1 MPRPNRISSYACP
14 VIDAR
19 VFYTDG
25 YRTPDRANKPGCTM
39 FRRDVLMD
47 VRLPH
52 SERPPEAV
60 YEKPFPRPAK
70 AGAKPASHARWRPF
84 AAIAVAILAAL
95 FLWRILA
102 PGQTH
107 APKQPP
113 APVRVATAQTRN
125 IVVQER
131 TVGTIIANATVQVTA
146 QVGGQL
152 VATHFKEGDLVRKGD
167 LLFELDPRP
176 FQAALAQANAMTAR
190 DQASLTSAH
199 NDAIRYA
206 ALAQQGAASKS
217 QADQFVAQAN
227 ALAATVAADKANVQ
241 TARLN
246 LIYSQIHSPVDG
258 KTGPILVQQGNI
270 IAANGTNPLVTITQ
284 IHPVKV
290 SFFLPQSDLPRI
302 QERMAAHNMTATIR
316 TRGQGGEARTAPVD
330 FVSNAVSNQTGTI
343 ELRATFPNLDNV
355 LVPGQLADVSVSLG
369 QLNNA
374 IVVPHDAINLGP
386 NSSYVWIVDS
396 KSSAQMTNVTVLNDD
411 GTTAAISGP
420 VKSGDRVIT
429 DGALRVV
436 QGGKVSVKQGRTSQ
450 SAHRTG
456 QAPAGAQ

>member
-1 MPRPNRISSYACP
+1 
-14 VIDAR
+14 
-19 VFYTDG
+19 
-25 YRTPDRANKPGCTM
+25 M

-52 SERPPEAV
+52 SERPPEVA
-60 YEKPFPRPAK
+60 YEKPYSRPAK
-70 AGAKPASHARWRPF
+70 AAVAEPVSHARWRP
-84 AAIAVAILAAL
+84 IAGIVAAILAAL
-95 FLWRILA
+95 VLWRILA

-113 APVRVATAQTRN
+113 APVRIATAQTRN
-125 IVVQER
+125 VVIQEH
-131 TVGTIIANATVQVTA
+131 TVGTIVANATVQVTA

-152 VATHFKEGDLVRKGD
+152 VARHFKEGDFVRKGD

-176 FQAALAQANAMTAR
+176 FQAALAQMNAMQAR
-190 DQASLTSAH
+190 DQASLVSAH

-227 ALAATVAADKANVQ
+227 ALTATVAADKANVQ

-246 LIYSQIHSPVDG
+246 LIYSQIRSPVDG

-302 QERMAAHNMTATIR
+302 QERMAAHNMTATIQ
-316 TRGQGGEARTAPVD
+316 TRGQDGGRRTAPVD

-355 LVPGQLADVSVSLG
+355 LVPGQLTDVRVSLG
-369 QLNNA
+369 QLNQA
-374 IVVPHDAINLGP
+374 VVVPHEAVNLGP
-386 NSSYVWIVDS
+386 NSSYVWIVDN
-396 KSSAQMTNVTVLNDD
+396 KSTAQMANVTVLNDD

-420 VKSGDRVIT
+420 VRPGDRVIT

-436 QGGKVSVKQGRTSQ
+436 QGSKVSVRQGRAGQGTRQ
-450 SAHRTG
+450 AG

>member
-1 MPRPNRISSYACP
+1 MLRQ
-14 VIDAR
+14 DA
-19 VFYTDG
+19 V
-25 YRTPDRANKPGCTM
+25 
-39 FRRDVLMD
+39 MD

-60 YEKPFPRPAK
+60 YEKPFARA
-70 AGAKPASHARWRPF
+70 AKPATAVQPMSYKRWRPIVGIV
-84 AAIAVAILAAL
+84 AAILAAL
-95 FLWRILA
+95 VLWRILA

-113 APVRVATAQTRN
+113 APVRVATAQTRT
-125 IVVQER
+125 VVIQEH
-131 TVGTIIANATVQVTA
+131 TVGTILPNATVQVTA

-152 VATHFKEGDLVRKGD
+152 VATHFKEGDFVRKGD

-176 FQAALAQANAMTAR
+176 FQAALAQANAMQAR

-217 QADQFVAQAN
+217 QADQFTAQAK
-227 ALAATVAADKANVQ
+227 ALEATVAADRANAQ

-258 KTGPILVQQGNI
+258 KTGPILVQQGNL
-270 IAANGTNPLVTITQ
+270 IAANGTNPLVTIMQ
-284 IHPVKV
+284 VHPVKV

-302 QERMAAHNMTATIR
+302 QQRMAAHNMTVAIHV
-316 TRGQGGEARTAPVD
+316 RGQGGGVRTAPVD
-330 FVSNAVSNQTGTI
+330 FVGNAVSNQTGTI

-355 LVPGQLADVSVSLG
+355 LVPGQLTDVSVSLG

-374 IVVPHDAINLGP
+374 VVVPHDAVNLGP
-386 NSSYVWIVDS
+386 NSSFVWVVDNRS
-396 KSSAQMTNVTVLNDD
+396 TAQMVNVNLLNDD
-411 GTTAAISGP
+411 GTTAAVSGP
-420 VKSGDRVIT
+420 VKPGDRVIT

-436 QGGKVSVKQGRTSQ
+436 QGGKVRMAQGHAGQASHQ
-450 SAHRTG
+450 PS

>member
-1 MPRPNRISSYACP
+1 
-14 VIDAR
+14 
-19 VFYTDG
+19 
-25 YRTPDRANKPGCTM
+25 M

-52 SERPPEAV
+52 SERPPEAA
-60 YEKPFPRPAK
+60 YEKPFSRPAK
-70 AGAKPASHARWRPF
+70 ASAKPASHTRWRPI
-84 AAIAVAILAAL
+84 AAIVAAILAA
-95 FLWRILA
+95 FVLWRILA

-113 APVRVATAQTRN
+113 APVRIATARTRN
-125 IVVQER
+125 IVIQEH
-131 TVGTIIANATVQVTA
+131 TVGTIVANATVQVTA

-152 VATHFKEGDLVRKGD
+152 IATHFKEGDIVRKGD

-176 FQAALAQANAMTAR
+176 FQAALAQANATQAR
-190 DQASLTSAH
+190 DQASLVSAH

-241 TARLN
+241 SARLN
-246 LIYSQIHSPVDG
+246 LIYSQIHSPIDG

-290 SFFLPQSDLPRI
+290 SFFLPQTDLPRI
-302 QERMAAHNMTATIR
+302 QQRMAEYKMTATIQ
-316 TRGQGGEARTAPVD
+316 TRGQGSGMRTAPVD

-343 ELRATFPNLDNV
+343 ELRATFANLDDV

-369 QLNNA
+369 ELDRA
-374 IVVPHDAINLGP
+374 VVVPHDAVNLGP
-386 NSSYVWIVDS
+386 NSSFVWVVDS
-396 KSSAQMTNVTVLNDD
+396 KSTAQMVNVTVLNDD
-411 GTTAAISGP
+411 GTSAAISGA
-420 VKSGDRVIT
+420 VKLGDRVIT

-436 QGGKVSVKQGRTSQ
+436 QGSKVSVKQGHGQGARRS
-450 SAHRTG
+450 S

>member
-1 MPRPNRISSYACP
+1 MLRQ
-14 VIDAR
+14 DA
-19 VFYTDG
+19 V
-25 YRTPDRANKPGCTM
+25 
-39 FRRDVLMD
+39 MD

-60 YEKPFPRPAK
+60 YEKPFARSARL
-70 AGAKPASHARWRPF
+70 AAAKPVSHARWRPI
-84 AAIAVAILAAL
+84 AAIVAAFVAAL
-95 FLWRILA
+95 VLWRILT

-113 APVRVATAQTRN
+113 APVRIASAQTRN
-125 IVVQER
+125 VVIQEH
-131 TVGTIIANATVQVTA
+131 TVGTIVANATVQVTA

-152 VATHFKEGDLVRKGD
+152 VATHFKEGDVVRKGD

-176 FQAALAQANAMTAR
+176 FQAALAQMNAIQAR
-190 DQASLTSAH
+190 DQASLVSAH

-227 ALAATVAADKANVQ
+227 ALQATVAADKANVQ

-302 QERMAAHNMTATIR
+302 QERMAANNMSATIR

-343 ELRATFPNLDNV
+343 ELRATFPNLDNA
-355 LVPGQLADVSVSLG
+355 LVPGQLTDVSVSLG

-374 IVVPHDAINLGP
+374 VIVPHDAVNLGP
-386 NSSYVWIVDS
+386 NSSFVWVVDR
-396 KSSAQMTNVTVLNDD
+396 KSIARMVNVTVLNDD
-411 GTTAAISGP
+411 GTSAAISGA
-420 VKSGDRVIT
+420 VKPGDRVIT

-436 QGGKVSVKQGRTSQ
+436 QGSKVSVKQGHGEGARRS
-450 SAHRTG
+450 S

>member
-1 MPRPNRISSYACP
+1 
-14 VIDAR
+14 
-19 VFYTDG
+19 
-25 YRTPDRANKPGCTM
+25 
-39 FRRDVLMD
+39 MD
-47 VRLPH
+47 VRLPR
-52 SERPPEAV
+52 SEQPPEAV
-60 YEKPFPRPAK
+60 YDKPLVRRDAR
-70 AGAKPASHARWRPF
+70 ARWRPI
-84 AAIAVAILAAL
+84 AAIVAAVVVAL
-95 FLWRILA
+95 VLWRILA

-107 APKQPP
+107 VPKQPP
-113 APVRVATAQTRN
+113 APVRVAIAQTRT
-125 IVVQER
+125 VVIQEH
-131 TVGTIIANATVQVTA
+131 TVGTIVANATVQVTA

-152 VATHFKEGDLVRKGD
+152 VATHFKEGDVVHKGD

-176 FQAALAQANAMTAR
+176 FQAALAQMTAMQAR
-190 DQASLTSAH
+190 DQASLVSAH

-241 TARLN
+241 AARLN
-246 LIYSQIHSPVDG
+246 LIYSQIRSPVDG

-290 SFFLPQSDLPRI
+290 SFFLPQNDLPRI
-302 QERMAAHNMTATIR
+302 QQRMAAHNMAATIQL
-316 TRGQGGEARTAPVD
+316 RGQGGGRRTAPVD

-355 LVPGQLADVSVSLG
+355 LVPGQLTDISVSLG

-374 IVVPHDAINLGP
+374 VVVPHDAINLGP
-386 NSSYVWIVDS
+386 NSSYVWIVDN
-396 KSSAQMTNVTVLNDD
+396 KSTAQTVNVTVQNDD

-420 VKSGDRVIT
+420 VKPGDRVIV

-436 QGGKVSVKQGRTSQ
+436 QDGKVHVVR
-450 SAHRTG
+450 ARPG
-456 QAPAGAQ
+456 QLSHAAGGAPVGAQ

>member
-1 MPRPNRISSYACP
+1 
-14 VIDAR
+14 
-19 VFYTDG
+19 
-25 YRTPDRANKPGCTM
+25 M

-52 SERPPEAV
+52 SERPPEAA
-60 YEKPFPRPAK
+60 YEKPFSRPAK
-70 AGAKPASHARWRPF
+70 ASAKPASHTRWRPI
-84 AAIAVAILAAL
+84 AAIVAAILAA
-95 FLWRILA
+95 FVLWRVLA

-113 APVRVATAQTRN
+113 APVRIATAQTRD
-125 IVVQER
+125 IVIQEH
-131 TVGTIIANATVQVTA
+131 TVGTIVANATVQVTA

-152 VATHFKEGDLVRKGD
+152 IATHFKEGDIVRKGD

-176 FQAALAQANAMTAR
+176 FQAALAQVNATQAR
-190 DQASLTSAH
+190 DQASLVSAH

-241 TARLN
+241 SARLN
-246 LIYSQIHSPVDG
+246 LIYSQIHSPIDG

-290 SFFLPQSDLPRI
+290 SFFLPQTDLPRI
-302 QERMAAHNMTATIR
+302 QQRMAERKMMAAIQ
-316 TRGQGGEARTAPVD
+316 TRGQGSGMRTASVD

-343 ELRATFPNLDNV
+343 ELRATFPNIDNV

-369 QLNNA
+369 ELNHA
-374 IVVPHDAINLGP
+374 VIVPHDAVNLGP
-386 NSSYVWIVDS
+386 NSSYVWIVDN
-396 KSSAQMTNVTVLNDD
+396 KSTAQMANVTVLNDD

-420 VKSGDRVIT
+420 VKPGDRVIT

-436 QGGKVSVKQGRTSQ
+436 QGSKVSARQGRAGQ
-450 SAHRTG
+450 GAHRTG

>member
-1 MPRPNRISSYACP
+1 MLRQ
-14 VIDAR
+14 DA
-19 VFYTDG
+19 V
-25 YRTPDRANKPGCTM
+25 
-39 FRRDVLMD
+39 MD

-60 YEKPFPRPAK
+60 YEKPFARSARQ
-70 AGAKPASHARWRPF
+70 AAAKPVSHARWRPI
-84 AAIAVAILAAL
+84 AAIVAAFVAAL
-95 FLWRILA
+95 VLWRILA

-113 APVRVATAQTRN
+113 APVRIASAQTRN
-125 IVVQER
+125 VVIQEH
-131 TVGTIIANATVQVTA
+131 TVGTIVANATVQVTA

-152 VATHFKEGDLVRKGD
+152 VATHFKEGDVVRKGD

-176 FQAALAQANAMTAR
+176 FQAALAQMNAIQAR
-190 DQASLTSAH
+190 DQASLVSAH

-227 ALAATVAADKANVQ
+227 ALQATVAADKANVQ

-302 QERMAAHNMTATIR
+302 QERMAANNMSATIR

-343 ELRATFPNLDNV
+343 ELRATFPNLDNA
-355 LVPGQLADVSVSLG
+355 LVPGQLTDVSASLG
-369 QLNNA
+369 QLNKA
-374 IVVPHDAINLGP
+374 VIVPHDAVNLGP
-386 NSSYVWIVDS
+386 NSSFVWVVDN
-396 KSSAQMTNVTVLNDD
+396 KSTAQMVNVTVLNDD
-411 GTTAAISGP
+411 GTSAAISGA
-420 VKSGDRVIT
+420 VKPGDRVIT

-436 QGGKVSVKQGRTSQ
+436 QGSKVSVKQGHGQGARRS
-450 SAHRTG
+450 S

>member
-1 MPRPNRISSYACP
+1 
-14 VIDAR
+14 
-19 VFYTDG
+19 
-25 YRTPDRANKPGCTM
+25 
-39 FRRDVLMD
+39 MD
-47 VRLPH
+47 VRLPR

-60 YEKPFPRPAK
+60 YDKPPMRRDAR
-70 AGAKPASHARWRPF
+70 ARWRPI
-84 AAIAVAILAAL
+84 AAIVAAVVVAL
-95 FLWRILA
+95 VLWRILA

-113 APVRVATAQTRN
+113 APVHVATAQTST
-125 IVVQER
+125 VVIQDH
-131 TVGTIIANATVQVTA
+131 TVGTIVANATVQVTA

-152 VATHFKEGDLVRKGD
+152 VATHFKEGDVVHKGD

-176 FQAALAQANAMTAR
+176 FQAALAQMNAMQAR
-190 DQASLTSAH
+190 DQASLVSAH

-227 ALAATVAADKANVQ
+227 ALTATVAADKANVQ

-246 LIYSQIHSPVDG
+246 LIYSQIRSPVDG

-302 QERMAAHNMTATIR
+302 QQRMAAHNMTVTIQ
-316 TRGQGGEARTAPVD
+316 TRGQGGGSRTAPVD

-343 ELRATFPNLDNV
+343 ELRATFSNLDNV
-355 LVPGQLADVSVSLG
+355 LVPGQLTDVSVSLG
-369 QLNNA
+369 QLNQA
-374 IVVPHDAINLGP
+374 VVVPHEAVNLGP

-396 KSSAQMTNVTVLNDD
+396 KSTAQMANVTVLNDD

-420 VKSGDRVIT
+420 VKPGDRVII

-436 QGGKVSVKQGRTSQ
+436 QGSKVSVRQGRAGQ
-450 SAHRTG
+450 GAHPTG

>member
-1 MPRPNRISSYACP
+1 MLRQ
-14 VIDAR
+14 DA
-19 VFYTDG
+19 V
-25 YRTPDRANKPGCTM
+25 
-39 FRRDVLMD
+39 MD

-60 YEKPFPRPAK
+60 YEKPFARSARPA
-70 AGAKPASHARWRPF
+70 AAKPVSHARWRPI
-84 AAIAVAILAAL
+84 AAIVAAFVAAL
-95 FLWRILA
+95 VLWRILA

-113 APVRVATAQTRN
+113 APVRIASAQTRN
-125 IVVQER
+125 VVIQEH
-131 TVGTIIANATVQVTA
+131 TVGTIVANATVQVTA

-152 VATHFKEGDLVRKGD
+152 VATHFKEGDMVRKGD

-176 FQAALAQANAMTAR
+176 FQAALAQMNAIQAR
-190 DQASLTSAH
+190 DQASLVSAH

-227 ALAATVAADKANVQ
+227 ALQATVAADKANVQ

-302 QERMAAHNMTATIR
+302 QERMAANNMSATIR

-343 ELRATFPNLDNV
+343 ELRATFPNLDNA
-355 LVPGQLADVSVSLG
+355 LVPGQLTDVSASLG

-374 IVVPHDAINLGP
+374 VIVPHDAVNLGP
-386 NSSYVWIVDS
+386 NSSFVWVVDN
-396 KSSAQMTNVTVLNDD
+396 KSTAQMVNVTVLNDD
-411 GTTAAISGP
+411 GTSAAISGA
-420 VKSGDRVIT
+420 VKPGDRVIT

-436 QGGKVSVKQGRTSQ
+436 QGSKVSVKQGHGQGPRRS
-450 SAHRTG
+450 S